1 MIEPGT
7 RIGGLLIEELL
18 GRGAMGEVYRAV
30 QVSLKRP
37 VAVKRI
43 AGHLVDNPDMVAR
56 FEREAQCIAR
66 IQHTNVVTIYE
77 FGQYADAGGGQ
88 HFLLVMELVEG
99 GRSLKSYLHGAM
111 DWRVA
116 SSVMLQAA
124 EGLAAAAEQ
133 GVVHRDIKPDNIML
147 TRKGI
152 AKLTD
157 FGLAKAVDSS
167 AMTMG
172 GTLLG
177 TPAYMPP
184 EACRGEATDHRGDLY
199 SLGATWY
206 HLLSGQVPFRSD
218 NTMAMLRAHLE
229 EPAPNILALF
239 PAVPEPIADL
249 VRRCMAKKP
258 EDRPSSALQL
268 ANELKALV
276 AQGIHLKQAVPEL
289 IDLPRAALGD
299 PSTIATLVAG
309 GAAAN
314 AATAVT
320 AVAKPAAAAAA
331 PSAPAGPAGDRSAM
345 ATIQQ
350 PPAAVAERTRISPM
364 VYLLPLFALVVLAV
378 LAAWMWSAL
387 GERPPPR
394 LPRPCPP
401 PPRPLRPPPPP
412 PIRHPLRPR
421 PHPWAQGR
429 RRPAYRRRT

>member
-66 IQHTNVVTIYE
+66 IQHTNVVGIYE

-116 SSVMLQAA
+116 SSVMLQTA

-147 TRKGI
+147 TKKGI

-239 PAVPEPIADL
+239 PTVPEPIADL

-258 EDRPSSALQL
+258 EDLPASALQL

-289 IDLPRAALGD
+289 VDLPQAALGD

-309 GAAAN
+309 GAAN
-314 AATAVT
+314 AATAAT
-320 AVAKPAAAAAA
+320 ALAKPAAAPAAPAPAAA
-331 PSAPAGPAGDRSAM
+331 MGAARDRSTM

-350 PPAAVAERTRISPM
+350 PAA
-364 VYLLPLFALVVLAV
+364 
-378 LAAWMWSAL
+378 AAP
-387 GERPPPR
+387 GT
-394 LPRPCPP
+394 
-401 PPRPLRPPPPP
+401 
-412 PIRHPLRPR
+412 RPR
-421 PHPWAQGR
+421 P
-429 RRPAYRRRT
+429 